1 MSKSLYKPKH
11 LEKLSH
17 EIKEKIEKKKQ
28 IGRASCRERVSRTV

>member
-17 EIKEKIEKKKQ
+17 EIKEKIEKKKNKT
-28 IGRASCRERVSRTV
+28 IRFF